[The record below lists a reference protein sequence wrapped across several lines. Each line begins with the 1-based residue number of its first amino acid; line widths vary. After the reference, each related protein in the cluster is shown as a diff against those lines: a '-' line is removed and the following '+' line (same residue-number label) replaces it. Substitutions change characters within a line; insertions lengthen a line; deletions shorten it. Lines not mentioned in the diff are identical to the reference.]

1 MLRRAEVYGFRD
13 QPGAPDNRFPR
24 REAHVK
30 RIPWSSRKGTESS
43 LEGKQTLNELQ
54 REQRETGP
62 QSFACLPKPV
72 TNVRNRPPLSRLGGT
87 PAQSASRQR
96 APAGILE
103 RGGIKAPALP
113 QVRGSRL
120 ESEERHSDSHATVDI
135 GDVTLSPDR
144 WQRSQ
149 MHASITP

>member
-72 TNVRNRPPLSRLGGT
+72 TNVRNRPTLSRLGGM

-96 APAGILE
+96 APAGIPE
-103 RGGIKAPALP
+103 RGGIKAPHFASGEGIQIRKRGKALRQP
-113 QVRGSRL
+113 C
-120 ESEERHSDSHATVDI
+120 
-135 GDVTLSPDR
+135 DR
-144 WQRSQ
+144 RYR
-149 MHASITP
+149 

>member
-13 QPGAPDNRFPR
+13 QPGARDNRFPR

-72 TNVRNRPPLSRLGGT
+72 TSVRNRPTLSRLGGM
-87 PAQSASRQR
+87 PAQAASRQR
-96 APAGILE
+96 ARRHPGAGLHQGARFASGEGIQIRK
-103 RGGIKAPALP
+103 RGKALRQPC
-113 QVRGSRL
+113 
-120 ESEERHSDSHATVDI
+120 
-135 GDVTLSPDR
+135 DR
-144 WQRSQ
+144 RYR
-149 MHASITP
+149 